1 MYGTPN
7 RTELTRRS
15 KNIGP
20 TTTVGAHVIANIDL
34 FANLNCLAGGDIET
48 LHTAAMIGC
57 VEVVAISTDDGLGS
71 NKEMVG

>member
-20 TTTVGAHVIANIDL
+20 TTTVGAHVIANTDL
-34 FANLNCLAGGDIET
+34 FTNLNCFAGGDIEA

-57 VEVVAISTDDGLGS
+57 VEVVAISTDDG
-71 NKEMVG
+71 KEATKK